1 MSHSSYVLAF
11 APPSPE
17 VSAAYLHSKLSFY
30 TDAADVAADLQ
41 NGITR
46 IVVIDTRSA
55 EYYVRGHVPGAVS
68 FPHKLM
74 TAESTLALSK
84 EVVYVTYCDGIG
96 CNGSTQGAYKL
107 ARLGCKAHHMLGQRQ
122 RHRGP
127 MDGDAFGLGP
137 AAQGCLTWA
146 VVALGNQVA
155 RYPALGQCTK
165 GAHAAAIGSIGKHGS
180 ALGTA

>member
-55 EYYVRGHVPGAVS
+55 EYYVRGHVPGAVN

-74 TAESTLALSK
+74 TTESTRELRK
-84 EVVYVTYCDGIG
+84 DVVYVTYCDGIG

-107 ARLGCKAHHMLGQRQ
+107 AKLGFRVKEMIGGL
-122 RHRGP
+122 
-127 MDGDAFGLGP
+127 DFGS
-137 AAQGCLTWA
+137 
-146 VVALGNQVA
+146 
-155 RYPALGQCTK
+155 
-165 GAHAAAIGSIGKHGS
+165 AIGIRWRQARNAETMRQISPRKIVVVPES
-180 ALGTA
+180 F